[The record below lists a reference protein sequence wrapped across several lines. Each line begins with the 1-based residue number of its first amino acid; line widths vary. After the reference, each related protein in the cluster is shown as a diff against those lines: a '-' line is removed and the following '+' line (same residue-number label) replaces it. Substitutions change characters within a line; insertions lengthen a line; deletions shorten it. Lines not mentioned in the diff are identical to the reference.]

1 MEKSAAIVLHYADL
15 KGSLVRVRGLAT
27 REPSEHNA
35 RGRRR
40 QEAPSTVP
48 TRVCL
53 FTKEKSSEVP
63 SDIPPITSD
72 G

>member
-1 MEKSAAIVLHYADL
+1 MEKSAAIVLLYADL

>member
-1 MEKSAAIVLHYADL
+1 MVAEKTMEEILS
-15 KGSLVRVRGLAT
+15 GEE
-27 REPSEHNA
+27 EPSEHNA

-40 QEAPSTVP
+40 QEPPSTVP

>member
-1 MEKSAAIVLHYADL
+1 MEKSAAIVLLYADL
-15 KGSLVRVRGLAT
+15 KGSLVRVLAT